1 MSVRLFLLLLQ
12 QSLERLFSYRV
23 NFWLQFWGSALT
35 ELAVAYLLWS
45 SVFESQAQT
54 QFGGFTFQQMM
65 VYYLLISFVGRVI
78 RGRENFEI
86 SSDIY
91 EGSLTR
97 YLLYPHNYFLFK
109 LADHA
114 AFMLL
119 GALQSVVAFTL
130 AFLLFS
136 DGLSLLQFDW
146 GYFPFVLSTLLMA
159 GVFYFLLMTLLEL
172 VAFWA
177 DNIWSLLVMARF
189 TIAFFGGF
197 YLPLSLFPNFLQKAL
212 FFTPFPALT
221 YVPVQFLLGQSTPAD
236 LIQSQFVLLV
246 WTAALV
252 SVVAIVWSRGQYKF
266 SGVGQ

>member
-1 MSVRLFLLLLQ
+1 MSLRLFTLLLQ

-45 SVFESQAQT
+45 SIYISQNQVE
-54 QFGGFTFQQMM
+54 FGGFRFEEMM
-65 VYYLLISFVGRVI
+65 IYYLLVSFITRVI
-78 RGRENFEI
+78 RGRENYEV

-91 EGSLTR
+91 EGTLTR

-109 LADHA
+109 FADHG

-119 GALQSVVAFTL
+119 GVLQTALALAL
-130 AFLLFS
+130 AFVLFPEGLSVIQIDFLGVPLILFS
-136 DGLSLLQFDW
+136 LLSAGL
-146 GYFPFVLSTLLMA
+146 
-159 GVFYFLLMTLLEL
+159 FYFLLMTLLEL

-197 YLPLSLFPNFLQKAL
+197 YLPISLFPELLQDIL
-212 FFTPFPALT
+212 QFTPFPALT
-221 YVPVQFLLGQSTPAD
+221 YLPVQYLMGRIELQQLLFANFILLFWTAGFS
-236 LIQSQFVLLV
+236 LLV
-246 WTAALV
+246 AT
-252 SVVAIVWSRGQYKF
+252 VWSRGQYKF